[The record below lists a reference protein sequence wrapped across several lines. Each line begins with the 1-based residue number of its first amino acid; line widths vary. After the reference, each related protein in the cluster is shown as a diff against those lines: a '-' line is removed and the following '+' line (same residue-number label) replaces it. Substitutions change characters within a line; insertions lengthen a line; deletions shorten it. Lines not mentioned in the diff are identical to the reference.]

1 MVSPMT
7 DLLSSLKIPNTLR
20 SITTPE
26 SHPTP
31 PTARR
36 SRPLG
41 AAMSKRVFQ
50 ALVVAIATYY
60 AALRL
65 PASYKAITAPS
76 PILDGA
82 AAAHVCLL
90 PLALRDPSL
99 PPARARI
106 SAFGLTVSGCVVPG
120 ALPAPAPAGADGA
133 ICVRLLPEAASAARG
148 ADGFYFDTGVG
159 GDGDAADPV
168 RWIVKAAALAPGA
181 GAGPVGESPALNAS
195 GSDAWDGP
203 LWRPVGASEWQVP
216 RLGRPRIHLL
226 PH

>member
-1 MVSPMT
+1 MT

-41 AAMSKRVFQ
+41 AAMSKRGFQ
-50 ALVVAIATYY
+50 ALVVAAATYY

-65 PASYKAITAPS
+65 PTSYRVITGPS